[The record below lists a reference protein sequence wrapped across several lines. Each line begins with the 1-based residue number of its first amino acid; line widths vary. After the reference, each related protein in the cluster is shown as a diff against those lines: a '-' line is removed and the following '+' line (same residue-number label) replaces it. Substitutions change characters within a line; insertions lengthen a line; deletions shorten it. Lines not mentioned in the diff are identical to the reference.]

1 MQIINSYGYIN
12 VIVSVI
18 ILGLIIDIII
28 HLAKQMKNTGEWRI
42 DFSSLAVCII
52 GIMLIMSY
60 FTRALREDI
69 TVLALII
76 IWVFLLCYLLLRNL
90 KKYNK

>member
-18 ILGLIIDIII
+18 IFGLIIDIII

>member
-28 HLAKQMKNTGEWRI
+28 HLAKQMKNTCEWRI
-42 DFSSLAVCII
+42 DFSSLGIRFAVWR
-52 GIMLIMSY
+52 GI
-60 FTRALREDI
+60 
-69 TVLALII
+69 
-76 IWVFLLCYLLLRNL
+76 LCQEKQLSRHSRILS
-90 KKYNK
+90 